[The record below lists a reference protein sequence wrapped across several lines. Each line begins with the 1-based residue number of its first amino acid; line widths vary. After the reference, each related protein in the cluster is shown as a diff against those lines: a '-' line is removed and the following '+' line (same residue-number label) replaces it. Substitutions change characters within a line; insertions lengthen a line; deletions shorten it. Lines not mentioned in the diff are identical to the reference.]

1 MDGAA
6 DDAMAEAFTLASAA
20 IAARA
25 KPGLAQEKLARR
37 MKTTQ
42 SLRDTD
48 ATRLPNA
55 GAERVDLQALL
66 GHERISTTPMHA
78 HVGPE
83 RMEQGVARL

>member
-1 MDGAA
+1 MV
-6 DDAMAEAFTLASAA
+6 EAFTLASAA

-25 KPGLAQEKLARR
+25 RARLAQEKLARR

-55 GAERVDLQALL
+55 GAERVDIQALL
-66 GHERISTTPMHA
+66 GHVHQATTPTDT
-78 HVGPE
+78 HVDQD
-83 RMEQGVARL
+83 RMAATVHKR